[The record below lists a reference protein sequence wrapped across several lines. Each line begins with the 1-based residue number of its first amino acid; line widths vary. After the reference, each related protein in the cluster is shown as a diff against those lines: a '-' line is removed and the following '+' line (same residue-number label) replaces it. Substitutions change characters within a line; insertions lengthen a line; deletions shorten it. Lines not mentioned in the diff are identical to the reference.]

1 MTDSSIIWKFL
12 SREFPDDHVVI
23 YLYVCGNVRSPQN
36 AMDKA
41 MLITEKIFCP
51 PLDVIFVK
59 TVLKGFLDMKKEQ
72 YKKALI
78 KVKPIY

>member
-1 MTDSSIIWKFL
+1 MTDSEILWKFI

-23 YLYVCGNVRSPQN
+23 YLYVCGNVRSPKT

-41 MLITEKIFCP
+41 MVILEKIFCP
-51 PLDVIFVK
+51 PYDRNYVQSI
-59 TVLKGFLDMKKEQ
+59 LKGFLDRKKEQ
-72 YKKALI
+72 YKKGLV